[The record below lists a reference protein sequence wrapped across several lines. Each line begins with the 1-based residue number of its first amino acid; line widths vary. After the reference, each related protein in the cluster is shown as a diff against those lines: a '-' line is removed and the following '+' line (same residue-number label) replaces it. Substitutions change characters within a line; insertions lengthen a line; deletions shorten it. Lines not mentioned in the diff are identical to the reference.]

1 MAGKKQTATR
11 ECCVTKAN
19 LPKTDLI
26 RFVVGPDGQ
35 IYPDVTGKAGGR
47 GVWVTAN
54 ASHVA
59 TAQKRN
65 AFARALKMQVK
76 LPKDLVELT
85 RIHLQKHL
93 IGALQLARKG
103 GFLALGAAKV
113 RSALEKDKVAALIT
127 AKDASDDGRRKMQQ
141 LIRVLELDG
150 TLPQID
156 ELDAEQLSLAFGGK
170 NVIHAA
176 LTGGAAA
183 NSAKERHKRLVQ
195 FDVKTDG

>member
-1 MAGKKQTATR
+1 MVGKKQTATR

-19 LPKTDLI
+19 LPKSELI
-26 RFVVGPDGQ
+26 RFVVGPDEQ

-47 GVWVTAN
+47 GVWVSAN
-54 ASHVA
+54 ATHVVE
-59 TAQKRN
+59 AQKSNR
-65 AFARALKMQVK
+65 FARALKMQVK
-76 LPKDLVELT
+76 LPDDLAALT
-85 RIHLQKHL
+85 REHLQRYL

-103 GFLALGAAKV
+103 GFLVLGAAKV

-127 AKDASDDGRRKMQQ
+127 AADASDDGRRKMQQ
-141 LIRVLELDG
+141 LIRVLELDD
-150 TLPQID
+150 TLPKID
-156 ELDAEQLSLAFGGK
+156 ELNAEQLSLAFGGK

-195 FDVKTDG
+195 FDAKTDG